1 MGTVLIVEDH
11 CRSRDLLKNLV
22 EQEGRTVVTAG
33 DGREGLEHARHI
45 PPPSVIVLDLS
56 MPRMNGWEFLQ
67 QKTADPTI
75 AGIPTIVLSGSSA
88 ALPRGAV
95 SSLDKWMLKDYWRS
109 SISFAER
116 TRFTMGNMGE
126 ADKRQRA
133 IILTLSSTRVSLNNS
148 HDFVT

>member
-56 MPRMNGWEFLQ
+56 MPNECM
-67 QKTADPTI
+67 
-75 AGIPTIVLSGSSA
+75 GIPTAKDCRSDDSRNSNNCLVWLVCCA
-88 ALPRGAV
+88 AA
-95 SSLDKWMLKDYWRS
+95 RS
-109 SISFAER
+109 RELV
-116 TRFTMGNMGE
+116 G
-126 ADKRQRA
+126 
-133 IILTLSSTRVSLNNS
+133 
-148 HDFVT
+148 